1 MPRRQTRPAFSP
13 TPKTGAI
20 LIGLLLLAA
29 CGGSDTPTPDT
40 EAPVS
45 TTSTSSP
52 ASTTEPQASSTTS
65 PAELEQL
72 ALWPAASVVFTS
84 PKAAAEDF
92 VVQVLGVPPEISEF
106 MAGDS
111 RSGEIIVYSP
121 GSPPSPRG
129 LLLLRQLGPNN
140 GWFIIGTIND
150 LALIT
155 SPESGTS
162 VTAGPLTIEGLAEGF
177 EATVIVE
184 AFIAGRSEPILD
196 REVTFAGNFGTPG
209 PFQVTLDLSA
219 ANPGDTVLIL
229 VRGGVGLET
238 DPGQF
243 GAIAV
248 LIVE

>member
-1 MPRRQTRPAFSP
+1 MAHPRNSAALRP

-20 LIGLLLLAA
+20 LIGLLMLAA

-40 EAPVS
+40 VAPTS

-52 ASTTEPQASSTTS
+52 TSTTEPPAPTTTA
-65 PAELEQL
+65 PVELEQL
-72 ALWPAASVVFTS
+72 ALWPAPSVVFTS

-92 VVQVLGVPPEISEF
+92 IVQVLGVPPEIGEF
-106 MAGDS
+106 MSGDS
-111 RSGEIIVYSP
+111 RSGEILVYSP
-121 GSPPSPRG
+121 GNPPSPRG
-129 LLLLRQLGPNN
+129 LLLLRQLGPSN

-209 PFQVTLDLSA
+209 PFQVTLDISA

-229 VRGGVGLET
+229 IRGGVGLET
-238 DPGQF
+238 DPGEF

-248 LIVE
+248 LIAE